1 MCVCVCVYCHQN
13 LLLIHLVHKHL
24 PSSHHPTATAAHAP
38 TPRPTT
44 PLTTFI
50 QQWTAISLE
59 LRSALRPLPHDLTAA
74 TVPPSS
80 QMSEVGDGKEEWVG
94 PLSCYVQWLT
104 ILDTLF
110 PPEATAAGPLITPRD
125 VRRCYT
131 HTHTQELS
139 HTHTHTH
146 YTHALFLQDSQYFS
160 TALSNRWKSFGS
172 HSPCTNSYIVAAW
185 RNNLMHSQTH
195 SHT

>member
-1 MCVCVCVYCHQN
+1 VCVCVYCHQN
-13 LLLIHLVHKHL
+13 LLLIHLVYKHL

-59 LRSALRPLPHDLTAA
+59 LRSALRPLPHDLTVAS
-74 TVPPSS
+74 VPPSS
-80 QMSEVGDGKEEWVG
+80 QVSEVGDGKEEWVG

-131 HTHTQELS
+131 HTHTRTLTHA
-139 HTHTHTH
+139 HTHTTLMHCSCRIHNIFLLH
-146 YTHALFLQDSQYFS
+146 Y
-160 TALSNRWKSFGS
+160 RIGGS
-172 HSPCTNSYIVAAW
+172 HSVRIHHA
-185 RNNLMHSQTH
+185 QI
-195 SHT
+195 HT